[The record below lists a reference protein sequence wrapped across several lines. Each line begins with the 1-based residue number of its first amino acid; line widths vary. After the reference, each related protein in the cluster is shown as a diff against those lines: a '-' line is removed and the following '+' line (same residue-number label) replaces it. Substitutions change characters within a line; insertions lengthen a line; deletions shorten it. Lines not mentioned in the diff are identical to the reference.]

1 MIGRAAVPTALM
13 RLPRLTFNHDTPV
26 PPKTITPGSMFSV
39 TTLFV
44 DEGPWSVPTST
55 RPPRRYRTPAIFGN
69 VLVVLTRAG
78 NVQTRYVPVGP
89 VIVPLSVKP
98 CASAIVGQPPA
109 GVTVAVGG
117 GGGGGGGAAGLLMVM
132 LPPVP
137 GDAISSAPQ
146 PVTRAAAA
154 VAYTIPRNFGFNILN
169 LRNK

>member
-69 VLVVLTRAG
+69 VLVVLMRAG
-78 NVQTRYVPVGP
+78 KVQTRYVPVGP

>member
-1 MIGRAAVPTALM
+1 
-13 RLPRLTFNHDTPV
+13 
-26 PPKTITPGSMFSV
+26 
-39 TTLFV
+39 
-44 DEGPWSVPTST
+44 
-55 RPPRRYRTPAIFGN
+55 
-69 VLVVLTRAG
+69 VLVVLMRAG

-89 VIVPLSVKP
+89 VMVPLSVKP
-98 CASAIVGQPPA
+98 CASAMVGQPPA
-109 GVTVAVGG
+109 GVTVAGGGG
-117 GGGGGGGAAGLLMVM
+117 GGGGGGGAAGLLMVI